1 MRVAPLRRGLVALAL
16 STLLLSPDASAQNAR
31 EAVAAEFGGVE
42 RSVYAADRDTP
53 TFLAGDLGRASANDV
68 SGFFRDHAAAF
79 GFASAPELRVERTET
94 DDLGMTHVR
103 VRQTVDGV
111 PVWTGD
117 GALHI
122 RDGRAV
128 AWGGDLHPGANAV
141 DTRASLDADA
151 SLVMAKRE
159 LGPVEFRDS
168 VPADAFGEAMDWT
181 PTADLVVYP
190 HDDGYR
196 LAYHVRLFVDAP
208 HPANWEVFVD
218 AKTGD
223 VLHRFNSIH
232 TFDPRVEATPAAS
245 GVPYARRSEA
255 SALAFVAPETGSGSS
270 LYSGTVTIPTYSSG
284 GTYYLY
290 DTTRGPSYIRT
301 MTGNNGTS
309 LPGSYITDSDNN
321 FTATAA
327 RAGVDAHYGAVATF
341 DYYKNTHNRSS
352 YNGNNASITSTV
364 HHRSGYNNAF
374 WNGSQMVYGDGDG
387 SQFGPLV
394 ELDIA
399 AHELSH
405 AVTEYTGGL
414 IYQNESGA
422 LNEAFSDIMA
432 IMVDRND
439 YRVGENS
446 YTPGTSGD
454 ALRYLDN
461 PPAGNQPDNYA
472 DRYTGSQDNGGVHI
486 NSGIANKQAYLMIAG
501 GTFRGVTVGAVGR
514 SVTEK
519 VWYRAMANYFTSST
533 NFAGAR
539 AGTIQAATD
548 LYGAGSSQVAS
559 VTNAWAAVGVGSGS
573 TGGGGGGGGGTPE
586 WRYET
591 ITYQSPHNYP
601 NNYNNTQTYSKPGAQ
616 RVAMYFEQFSTENNY
631 DFVYIKNSSGAT
643 TATYTGNKSA
653 FWAIV
658 DGDAISANLV
668 TDYSVTAYGYR
679 VTTVAYFSDQVLLAA
694 DPNPVLGY
702 EPEAQPSDVLP
713 AVFSKAEVAEL
724 ALGVGPNPA
733 GATTTATLSLPD
745 AGPVSVTVIDLLG
758 RTVATPLI
766 GTLEAGQTPV
776 RIDTSDLPAGVY
788 VVVLDA
794 DGQRLTRQV
803 TVVR

>member
-1 MRVAPLRRGLVALAL
+1 MVLAALLTLAL
-16 STLLLSPDASAQNAR
+16 TPLASAQDAR
-31 EAVAAEFGGVE
+31 TSALNDVFPSVDAATFQ
-42 RSVYAADRDTP
+42 ADADQP
-53 TFLAGDLGRASANDV
+53 LFLSGDLGTVATPEA
-68 SGFFRDHAAAF
+68 FFRDHAGAF
-79 GFASAPELRVERTET
+79 GFDAAPDVRVVRTES
-94 DDLGMTHVR
+94 DDLGLTHIR
-103 VRQTVDGV
+103 VQQTVGGV
-111 PVWTGD
+111 PVFGAES
-117 GALHI
+117 ALHL
-122 RDGRAV
+122 RDGRAY
-128 AWGGDLHPGANAV
+128 AWGGDLHPGAVNVRTTPA
-141 DTRASLDADA
+141 LDAA
-151 SLVMAKRE
+151 TSIQAAQRA
-159 LGPVEFRDS
+159 LGPVEYRRASGDA
-168 VPADAFGEAMDWT
+168 PLTGREAAADWAPRAE
-181 PTADLVVYP
+181 LVVLP
-190 HDDGYR
+190 HDGDYV
-196 LAYHVRLFVDAP
+196 LTYHVRLFVEAP
-208 HPANWEVFVD
+208 TPANWEVFVD
-218 AKTGD
+218 ATTGE
-223 VLHRFNSIH
+223 VVHRFNSIH
-232 TFDPRVEATPAAS
+232 TFDPRAEADVAAWP
-245 GVPYARRSEA
+245 GVPYAAPSA
-255 SALAFVAPETGSGSS
+255 STMMAGPTTGTGSS
-270 LYSGTVTIPTYSSG
+270 LYSGTVTIPTYLSGSS
-284 GTYYLY
+284 YYLY

-341 DYYKNTHNRSS
+341 DYFKNTHNRNS

-387 SQFGPLV
+387 STFGPLV

-559 VTNAWAAVGVGSGS
+559 VTNAWAAVGVGSTSG
-573 TGGGGGGGGGTPE
+573 GGGGGGGGGTPE

-631 DFVYIKNSSGAT
+631 DYVYIKDGSGST

-658 DGDAISANLV
+658 DDDAISVNLV

-679 VTTVAYFSDQVLLAA
+679 VTTVAYYSDQVLLAA

-713 AVFSKAEVAEL
+713 AVLAKAEVAEL

-733 GATTTATLSLPD
+733 GATTTATISLPD

-758 RTVATPLI
+758 RTVATPLA

-794 DGQRLTRQV
+794 AGQRLTRQV